1 VTGWN
6 NIPAEDGNS
15 SAWLWQQINIER
27 KVPWTPHGLFFF
39 FFFLQKNWFF
49 LAVSR
54 IIQKISKVS
63 DLLLWQLWQ
72 AKFQWRVQSLEKL
85 KEALWSLTSQGSKL
99 CIYKKNKVRNGRRKI
114 SESSSATSNLFV
126 EACCWLNDDKQK
138 RNSNQEMA
146 YQETLHEAQWSSS
159 HGLLIPGNTATVAT
173 TPTYPDLCCSLERLF
188 CLCNCSLSCWT
199 FPCTALSSRENPC
212 FGPTGC
218 SPDNAYTHT
227 QFLWEGLISDR
238 SSGIPTLWVFPPDSH
253 NRLRNPPNNL
263 WSTSVDRQ
271 GRPSPHGPTICT
283 RVKQKKFETL
293 CHKFNDFFESKSPKI
308 GFK

>member
-1 VTGWN
+1 VRGWN

-27 KVPWTPHGLFFF
+27 KVPWTPHGLFF

-85 KEALWSLTSQGSKL
+85 KEALWSLTSQDSKL

-159 HGLLIPGNTATVAT
+159 HGLLIPGNTAAVAT

-199 FPCTALSSRENPC
+199 FPCTVLLFPHVRILVLVLQAAVQTTRIHTHSS
-212 FGPTGC
+212 FGKGWSLTGPQG
-218 SPDNAYTHT
+218 SPRYESSPQTATTGYGTHPIILGPHQWT
-227 QFLWEGLISDR
+227 D
-238 SSGIPTLWVFPPDSH
+238 
-253 NRLRNPPNNL
+253 
-263 WSTSVDRQ
+263 SVDRHHM
-271 GRPSPHGPTICT
+271 GRPFAHA
-283 RVKQKKFETL
+283 
-293 CHKFNDFFESKSPKI
+293 
-308 GFK
+308 

>member
-1 VTGWN
+1 VRGVN

-15 SAWLWQQINIER
+15 SAGLWQQINIER

-39 FFFLQKNWFF
+39 FFLQENWFF

-63 DLLLWQLWQ
+63 DLLLWHLWQ

-138 RNSNQEMA
+138 RKQQSGN
-146 YQETLHEAQWSSS
+146 
-159 HGLLIPGNTATVAT
+159 GLSGNT
-173 TPTYPDLCCSLERLF
+173 P
-188 CLCNCSLSCWT
+188 
-199 FPCTALSSRENPC
+199 
-212 FGPTGC
+212 
-218 SPDNAYTHT
+218 
-227 QFLWEGLISDR
+227 R
-238 SSGIPTLWVFPPDSH
+238 SSMVVVPRIVDSRKCSCRGH
-253 NRLRNPPNNL
+253 HTYLPRPVLF
-263 WSTSVDRQ
+263 TGVSVLPVQ
-271 GRPSPHGPTICT
+271 LLT
-283 RVKQKKFETL
+283 QL
-293 CHKFNDFFESKSPKI
+293 L
-308 GFK
+308 GFSVYCCFLT